1 MAELDAQGL
10 ADNTILVFSSDN
22 GAPGYIGL
30 PEVNA
35 PYRGWKLT
43 FFEGGIRVPLFMR
56 WPAQIA
62 AGSHSAMPAAHIDLM
77 PTLAAAGRANLPKD
91 VPIDGV
97 NLLPVAMGSDVVSR
111 PDNAIF
117 WQSGY
122 YRSVRQGDWKLQVS
136 QRPNRSWLYNLAEDP
151 TEQTDLTRR
160 FPRRVAAMRAL
171 LDRHWRSGRSPLYPY
186 TLEAPIAV
194 DRTLA
199 ERVREGDE
207 VIYWPN

>member
-1 MAELDAQGL
+1 
-10 ADNTILVFSSDN
+10 
-22 GAPGYIGL
+22 
-30 PEVNA
+30 
-35 PYRGWKLT
+35 
-43 FFEGGIRVPLFMR
+43 
-56 WPAQIA
+56 
-62 AGSHSAMPAAHIDLM
+62 MPAAHIDLM